1 MGIFAF
7 YCLAFSFSFF
17 VFDALKSELEN
28 ALSNPLG
35 HRNHKGSLSGGTI
48 LQMEKRIRICML
60 TCAHICAH
68 VHIGVDHARA
78 CCQAEKP

>member
-48 LQMEKRIRICML
+48 LQMEK
-60 TCAHICAH
+60 
-68 VHIGVDHARA
+68 
-78 CCQAEKP
+78 